1 MSESKRVAIVTGSS
15 SGIGAATAILLAKRG
30 WNVTINYSQNAAGAA
45 EVASACEAHGAE
57 ALACRADVGE
67 DADCRRLAAETLAR
81 WGRIDALVNSAGTTK
96 FVSHADLEGLSGDD
110 FLRVYRINVV
120 GPYQM
125 ARAVARRVEGGG
137 RGSDRQHLLARGHQ
151 GDRAARWPTRPR
163 RPRSTCSPSRS
174 RARSGPTI
182 RVNALCPGMTD
193 TPWMRNSLGPERF
206 EAQAKFWKQ
215 NAPLA
220 RVGTPEEVAEAV
232 LWFVEGAPTIT
243 GQVLTIDS
251 GFALGALP
259 PHAR

>member
-1 MSESKRVAIVTGSS
+1 MSERKRVAIVTGSS
-15 SGIGAATAILLAKRG
+15 SGIGAATATLLARRG
-30 WNVTINYSQNAAGAA
+30 WNVTVNYSQNAAGAA

-110 FLRVYRINVV
+110 FLRIYRINVV

-125 ARAVARRVEGGG
+125 ARAVAAPMKALG
-137 RGSDRQHLLARGHQ
+137 RGAIVNISSLAGIKGTGSSMAYATSKAALNMLTITLARSL
-151 GDRAARWPTRPR
+151 APE
-163 RPRSTCSPSRS
+163 
-174 RARSGPTI
+174 I

-193 TPWMRNSLGPERF
+193 TPWMRNALGPERYATQ
-206 EAQAKFWKQ
+206 EKFWLQ
-215 NAPLA
+215 TSPLA
-220 RVGTPEEVAEAV
+220 RVGVPDDVAAAV
-232 LWFVEGAPTIT
+232 LWFVDQAGTIT
-243 GQVLTIDS
+243 GQVLAIDS
-251 GFALGALP
+251 GFTLGALP

>member
-1 MSESKRVAIVTGSS
+1 MSGSKRVAIVTGSA
-15 SGIGAATAILLAKRG
+15 SGIGAATAILLAQRG
-30 WNVTINYSQNAAGAA
+30 WNVTVNYSQNADGAA
-45 EVASACEAHGAE
+45 ATARACEGEGAE
-57 ALACRADVGE
+57 ALVYGADVGE
-67 DADCRRLAAETLAR
+67 DADCRRMAGETLAR

-110 FLRVYRINVV
+110 FLRIYRINVV

-125 ARAVARRVEGGG
+125 ARAVAAPMKAVGQGAIVNISSLAG
-137 RGSDRQHLLARGHQ
+137 IRGTGSSMAYATSKAALNMLTVTLAR
-151 GDRAARWPTRPR
+151 
-163 RPRSTCSPSRS
+163 SL
-174 RARSGPTI
+174 GPEI